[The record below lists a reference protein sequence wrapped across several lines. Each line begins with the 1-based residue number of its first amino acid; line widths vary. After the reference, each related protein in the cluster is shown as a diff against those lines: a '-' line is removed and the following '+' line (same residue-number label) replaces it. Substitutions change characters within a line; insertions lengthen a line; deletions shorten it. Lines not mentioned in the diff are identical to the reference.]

1 MVRHA
6 PLRLIA
12 GGRDGQINR
21 PVDQADTGAARAA
34 GTFSNDIQQ
43 LSCDG
48 RTGFLC
54 VAARQHLLFMI
65 DIGFDGAP
73 FRRQPSGDGLGFHTE

>member
-1 MVRHA
+1 MVRYT

-21 PVDQADTGAARAA
+21 PVDQTDTGAARAA
-34 GTFSNDIQQ
+34 STYGNDIQQ
-43 LSCDG
+43 LLCDG
-48 RTGFLC
+48 GTCFLRA
-54 VAARQHLLFMI
+54 AARQHLLFMI

-73 FRRQPSGDGLGFHTE
+73 FRCHPSGDRFGFHTE